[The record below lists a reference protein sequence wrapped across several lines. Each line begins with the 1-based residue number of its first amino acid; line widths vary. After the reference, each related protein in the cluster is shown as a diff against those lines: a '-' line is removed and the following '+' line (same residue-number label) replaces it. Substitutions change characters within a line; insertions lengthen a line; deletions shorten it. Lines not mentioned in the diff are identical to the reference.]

1 NRGVE
6 QPYKHMGIWLIDQW
20 RKIGLNAEHWVEP
33 TGPFYKTLRGRKQ
46 AYAASIDFNCQSVVN
61 PILDVGKFLSQ
72 DKSGSNNAE
81 YIDRNL
87 DKIHSDMVR
96 EGDPKKVRAL
106 MREYEKRVID
116 EEVHYI
122 VTLWWNRTVPY
133 NARLRGWKVS
143 PSHYLNQDLTNV
155 WLAPK

>member
-1 NRGVE
+1 
-6 QPYKHMGIWLIDQW
+6 ML
-20 RKIGLNAEHWVEP
+20 
-33 TGPFYKTLRGRKQ
+33 
-46 AYAASIDFNCQSVVN
+46 
-61 PILDVGKFLSQ
+61 
-72 DKSGSNNAE
+72 
-81 YIDRNL
+81 
-87 DKIHSDMVR
+87 R

-106 MREYEKRVID
+106 IRKYEKRVID

-122 VTLWWNRTVPY
+122 VTLWWNRTVPH